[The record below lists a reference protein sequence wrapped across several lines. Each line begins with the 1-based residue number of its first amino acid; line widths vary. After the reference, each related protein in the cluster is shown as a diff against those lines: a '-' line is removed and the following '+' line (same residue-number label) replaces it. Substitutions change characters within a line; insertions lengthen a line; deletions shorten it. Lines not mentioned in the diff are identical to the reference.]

1 MLLGIWFYERHLKS
15 AKLRLLYLISQLS
28 EIHSLNHIY
37 CILFQLSASIER
49 KWNKLAHMFI
59 LYMIQEDDLPCH
71 QHVFKEDP
79 IWFKMLNFIILCY
92 SRIED
97 LAGDL
102 ICPQGE
108 QSGAVEWEYEDE
120 SGTEHWALGT
130 P

>member
-1 MLLGIWFYERHLKS
+1 
-15 AKLRLLYLISQLS
+15 
-28 EIHSLNHIY
+28 
-37 CILFQLSASIER
+37 
-49 KWNKLAHMFI
+49 
-59 LYMIQEDDLPCH
+59 
-71 QHVFKEDP
+71 
-79 IWFKMLNFIILCY
+79 MLNFIILCY

-120 SGTEHWALGT
+120 SGTGHWALGT